1 MIRRRG
7 FGHRDRS
14 TGKRGGRR
22 FAEERDM
29 RDRRASRIA
38 AAAAVLAA
46 FAVGV
51 PTYAAYRR
59 DIRAARARIASGSLI
74 AQTRCGQ
81 IEYAI
86 VGEGLPVLMVHG
98 AGGGYD
104 QGLDI
109 GAPLARNGL
118 RIIAMSRFGYLR
130 TPLPQDASP
139 AAQAD
144 AHASLLDALG
154 IAHAAIIGA
163 SAGAPSAMQ
172 FALRHRE
179 RCSALVLLVP
189 VAYVPRP
196 GGATSISTPPGIWL
210 LLDLA
215 LRSDFL
221 FWAAP
226 RVSRGAVIRAFLGT
240 PPEAVERASGSEQA
254 RVATMLEHILPVK
267 PRRAGLINEGR
278 VVSSIERYEL
288 ERIAVP
294 TLAISAADDLYG
306 LFDAARYT
314 VEHIAGARFIGYP
327 SGGHLCVGHQDEIV
341 TEITAFLRH

>member
-1 MIRRRG
+1 V
-7 FGHRDRS
+7 
-14 TGKRGGRR
+14 
-22 FAEERDM
+22 
-29 RDRRASRIA
+29 SRIA
-38 AAAAVLAA
+38 AVAAAVAALAI
-46 FAVGV
+46 GL
-51 PTYAAYRR
+51 PIYAAYRR
-59 DIRAARARIASGSLI
+59 DIRAARARIASGSLL
-74 AQTRCGQ
+74 AQTRCGP

-86 VGEGLPVLMVHG
+86 VGEGPPVLMVHG

-104 QGLDI
+104 QGLDL
-109 GAPLARNGL
+109 GRPLARTGV

-130 TPLPQDASP
+130 TPLPPDASA

-154 IAHAAIIGA
+154 ISRVAIIGA
-163 SAGAPSAMQ
+163 SAGAPSAMK

-179 RCSALVLLVP
+179 RCNALVLLVP

-196 GGATSISTPPGIWL
+196 DGAPSITIPSGIWS

-215 LRSDFL
+215 LRSDFV

-226 RVSRGAVIRAFLGT
+226 RVAGRAVIRAFLGT
-240 PPEAVERASGSEQA
+240 PPKVVEQASAAEQA
-254 RVATMLEHILPVK
+254 RAATMLEHILPVA
-267 PRRAGLINEGR
+267 PRRDGLMNEAR

-306 LFDAARYT
+306 TFDVARYT
-314 VEHIAGARFIGYP
+314 AEHVAGARFVSYP
-327 SGGHLCVGHQDEIV
+327 IGGHLCIGHEDDVVAEIA
-341 TEITAFLRH
+341 AFLKQDAISPASSDD